1 MCFYRYLLF
10 LLLAGASLYG
20 APECFSRNG
29 IAANF
34 IDVRGKWKP
43 GESRVEISE
52 RKNGLRFVFHTSV
65 RNGDFKYTKAPHDT
79 PEVVT
84 GSEAL
89 ELQIVPDPSS
99 GNYFHIG
106 INPGGDLY
114 TARKRDTSWEPAG
127 LKVDA
132 KNWSA
137 VTIDIDYA
145 DLGCTK
151 PAPGSVWRINFC
163 HSRVKGNRRDNYS
176 WSGVSNFHDI
186 RNYGTLRFGSPA
198 VPAVILEE
206 QTAVGA
212 RARVVYGSGCTLEL
226 EEDGKLWPGRFF
238 KDNRWEF
245 SAPGIFELPLKST
258 AERKFRLKDKNGRIL
273 WERSAVS
280 GFNNSAFLE
289 IERYCYA
296 PGDKKL
302 NWKSAFPGV
311 KEFFL
316 SGPRNL
322 KWSSDKNAGSV
333 DLPESEGR
341 YVLTVKSGNCRFS
354 REFYR
359 LPAVPLLRSCEGKW
373 EQKGEFFY
381 CSGRRRFL
389 LGGSYSKVMAPQYGP
404 CFNLGYHP
412 RGRVP
417 GALEFSQ
424 LRGKKLRRLPQGTGY
439 LFPGDEKKA
448 LEDFRDQALKLK
460 NQPLKISR
468 IAYEAQLKSWLTVK
482 GKLVEKDP
490 AVLYK
495 KLYDEVKKHAPQQ
508 IFSLQIDR
516 QEQTRRFAPACDLF
530 EIAVKGSYHVDF
542 LPGIACEMQKVRQL
556 LPGKPIFY
564 WLGVTV
570 PNNYC
575 HTAEEVRAGLFLAF
589 INGSAGAVLHLG
601 HGFLP
606 AERTRL
612 WSVISTTGVE
622 LDELMEE
629 FHSHK
634 AAAVESPAGFQ
645 TALRDCGR
653 YYLLVAV
660 NISNGPAR
668 MKLTLPGKRV
678 FSAGFNSCEARV
690 FRIRK

>member
-1 MCFYRYLLF
+1 MYFFRC
-10 LLLAGASLYG
+10 LLLLLLTGTSLYG
-20 APECFSRNG
+20 APQCFSRNG

-34 IDVRGKWKP
+34 IDIRGKWKAN
-43 GESRVEISE
+43 ESRVEISE
-52 RKNGLRFVFHTSV
+52 RPRGLRFVFHTSV
-65 RNGDFKYTKAPHDT
+65 KNGDFRYVKAKHDT

-84 GSEAL
+84 SGEAI
-89 ELQIVPDPSS
+89 EIQIVPAPSS
-99 GNYFHIG
+99 GSYFHIG
-106 INPGGDLY
+106 INPGGDIY
-114 TARKRDTSWEPAG
+114 TARKHDTSWEPAN
-127 LKVDA
+127 LKVNA

-137 VTIDIDYA
+137 VVIDIDYA
-145 DLGCTK
+145 DLGCRK
-151 PAPGSVWRINFC
+151 PAPGSVWGINFC
-163 HSRVKGNRRDNYS
+163 HIRSKGDKREHYS
-176 WSGVSNFHDI
+176 WSGVKNFHDI
-186 RNYGTLRFGSPA
+186 KNYGTLRFGVSGK
-198 VPAVILEE
+198 PAVILEE
-206 QTAVGA
+206 QTAVSA
-212 RARVVYGSGCTLEL
+212 RARVLNGSGCTLEL
-226 EEDGKLWPGRFF
+226 EENGKIWPGRFF

-245 SAPGIFELPLKST
+245 SAPGLFELPLKST
-258 AERKFRLKDKNGRIL
+258 AERRFRLKDKNGSVL
-273 WERSAVS
+273 WEQSAVS
-280 GFNNSAFLE
+280 GSNNSHFLE
-289 IERYCYA
+289 LDRYCYT
-296 PGDKKL
+296 PGEKKF
-302 NWKSAFPGV
+302 NWKTVFPGE

-316 SGPRNL
+316 SGPQNL
-322 KWSSDKNAGSV
+322 KWRSDKNAGSAL
-333 DLPESEGR
+333 LPEKEGR

-354 REFYR
+354 REFY
-359 LPAVPLLRSCEGKW
+359 LYSATPLMRNCEGKW
-373 EQKGEFFY
+373 EMKGQFFY
-381 CSGRRRFL
+381 CGNRRRFL
-389 LGGSYSKVMAPQYGP
+389 LGGSYSKVVAPQYGP
-404 CFNLGYHP
+404 CFNFAYNFK
-412 RGRVP
+412 GRVP
-417 GALEFSQ
+417 GALGFNQ
-424 LRGKKLRRLPQGTGY
+424 LKGKKLRRLPQGTGY
-439 LFPGDEKKA
+439 LFPGDEKRA
-448 LEDFRDQALKLK
+448 LEEFRAQALQLKQQKL
-460 NQPLKISR
+460 QISR
-468 IAYEAQLKSWLTVK
+468 IAYEAQLKSWLTVR

-490 AVLYK
+490 AALYK